1 MCGAFEVS
9 ALERPCK
16 VAPSLH
22 FNIVIFQIV
31 LSNNVSLKTWKLHVI
46 ISTTKSPIDFPAFGS
61 YRRGSTPLKIQVKR
75 HFTQETRVNK
85 KKTRERVNCF
95 FLRIDKWMIVQC
107 EVISVTGRNWQSTT
121 LPQNSTTSTE
131 KWAVTKWFSSF
142 RKLLKHGEEEESC
155 GCVKDATRF
164 NKRWVVKSTLP
175 FIFHFLTYVNV
186 YITHNIYPIACVCVC
201 LIFLY
206 IRRPVLFPF
215 LLRVPSVGVTIK

>member
-1 MCGAFEVS
+1 
-9 ALERPCK
+9 
-16 VAPSLH
+16 
-22 FNIVIFQIV
+22 
-31 LSNNVSLKTWKLHVI
+31 
-46 ISTTKSPIDFPAFGS
+46 
-61 YRRGSTPLKIQVKR
+61 
-75 HFTQETRVNK
+75 
-85 KKTRERVNCF
+85 
-95 FLRIDKWMIVQC
+95 MIVQC

-186 YITHNIYPIACVCVC
+186 YNVHHTQHLSDCVCVC
-201 LIFLY
+201 VFDIFIY
-206 IRRPVLFPF
+206 KAPGSFPF
-215 LLRVPSVGVTIK
+215 SFTCAICRCHDQIMRQRDTLSPFGLPVFSTQLDTFHPEKGNDYLENLNEMKRTRVYRWVRFLHFEVYVWHSSCCFPFGGLGGLSLRL